1 VIDSGYGRPV
11 RSQLFVAAAKGMSV
25 NLRSLVPALFAG
37 LISFSA
43 AAAQYACPDLASAA
57 QVNACPTEEELK
69 HTYTAFCSD
78 NAKVYAKETDSCVR
92 YKDYRQMKNLALWE
106 SKDGVFDSYVSC
118 DLPPAKVKALKA
130 TGMKIE
136 RQGKLNKVVCSY
148 PSGINF
154 TYRTK
159 GACTLADDKACA
171 ADAASCLATCD

>member
-1 VIDSGYGRPV
+1 VIDPGCGRAV
-11 RSQLFVAAAKGMSV
+11 RSQPFVAAVKGMSV
-25 NLRSLVPALFAG
+25 NLRSLVPALLAG

-78 NAKVYAKETDSCVR
+78 NAKVYAKETDSCLH
-92 YKDYRQMKNLALWE
+92 YKDYRQMKNVALWE

-118 DLPPAKVKALKA
+118 DLTPAKVKALKA
-130 TGMKIE
+130 TGMKIST
-136 RQGKLNKVVCSY
+136 QGKLTKVVCSY
-148 PSGINF
+148 PSGISF

-159 GACTLADDKACA
+159 AVCAIADDKACA
-171 ADAASCLATCD
+171 ADAANCQATCN

>member
-1 VIDSGYGRPV
+1 
-11 RSQLFVAAAKGMSV
+11 MSV
-25 NLRSLVPALFAG
+25 NLRSLVPALLAG

-43 AAAQYACPDLASAA
+43 AAAQYGCPDLASAA

-148 PSGINF
+148 PGGINF

-159 GACTLADDKACA
+159 SACTIVDDKACA
-171 ADAASCLATCD
+171 TDAGSCSSSCGAPASSAPSSACPTPNR